1 MTTATADTQR
11 ELTPGGGMP
20 AEYQPARL
28 RRRIAIVL
36 CALAILVLVAL
47 LAPGLGDVRDALVD
61 AAPGWIAV
69 AVALEVAS
77 CFSYV
82 LIFRPV
88 FCDRM
93 PWRRSLQIGLAEVA
107 TGSILPASGAG
118 GLALGAWVLHRGG
131 MPADRIARRSVAFFL
146 IKSSVNFVAVAVI
159 GFVWALGLI
168 GPDIS
173 LLGTALPAAAAT
185 LVIVA
190 VLLVPRLG
198 PGTPPGPDAGKT
210 RRAISA
216 ARRSLIGG
224 THEAVELVR
233 SRDLTLLAGAIGYWA
248 FDNLALL
255 AAYAAVG
262 YTPALSIV
270 LMGYLI
276 GQLGELLP
284 LPGGVGG
291 IDGGLIGVLVLY
303 GAPVAPTVAA
313 VLAYRLI
320 LFWIPLILGAP
331 AFYTLWR
338 RMTGRS
344 LTSPR

>member
-11 ELTPGGGMP
+11 ELAPGGGMP
-20 AEYQPARL
+20 AELQPARL
-28 RRRIAIVL
+28 RRSIAIVMG
-36 CALAILVLVAL
+36 ALVILVLIAL
-47 LAPGLGDVRDALVD
+47 LAPGLGDVRDAL
-61 AAPGWIAV
+61 AGASAGWIAV

-77 CFSYV
+77 CLSYV
-82 LIFRPV
+82 LMFRPV

-131 MPADRIARRSVAFFL
+131 MPAERIARRSVAFFL

-173 LLGTALPAAAAT
+173 LVGTALPAAAAT
-185 LVIVA
+185 LVIAA

-224 THEAVELVR
+224 AHEAGRRVPARAPPRLPR
-233 SRDLTLLAGAIGYWA
+233 AGRAR
-248 FDNLALL
+248 
-255 AAYAAVG
+255 
-262 YTPALSIV
+262 
-270 LMGYLI
+270 
-276 GQLGELLP
+276 
-284 LPGGVGG
+284 
-291 IDGGLIGVLVLY
+291 GL
-303 GAPVAPTVAA
+303 
-313 VLAYRLI
+313 
-320 LFWIPLILGAP
+320 
-331 AFYTLWR
+331 
-338 RMTGRS
+338 
-344 LTSPR
+344 